1 MAETIAKTGVKRD
14 AGMLYYIKGGNVWGS
29 PLKKAGAPKGKA
41 TKVADTAVETD
52 YSKYMYFVG
61 TDNNNELVVERTGR
75 QVGGSKRKSTKKAAP
90 AKKASSAKKAA
101 PAKKASSAKKGAAKK
116 APAKKPA
123 KKGKKK

>member
-41 TKVADTAVETD
+41 QKIADTAVETD

-75 QVGGSKRKSTKKAAP
+75 QVGGSKRKSKKGGGG
-90 AKKASSAKKAA
+90 AKKGGAKKSA
-101 PAKKASSAKKGAAKK
+101 AKKGAAKK
-116 APAKKPA
+116 SSAKKGGAKKTA
-123 KKGKKK
+123 KKGKKR

>member
-41 TKVADTAVETD
+41 TKIADTAVDTD

-75 QVGGSKRKSTKKAAP
+75 QVGGSKRKSKKPA
-90 AKKASSAKKAA
+90 AKK
-101 PAKKASSAKKGAAKK
+101 SSAKKGGAKK
-116 APAKKPA
+116 APAKKSAKKSPA
-123 KKGKKK
+123 KKAGGKKGKKK

>member
-41 TKVADTAVETD
+41 TKIADTAVETD

-75 QVGGSKRKSTKKAAP
+75 QVGGSKRKSKKTAAKKTGGKKGGAKKATAKKSTAKKSP
-90 AKKASSAKKAA
+90 AKKA
-101 PAKKASSAKKGAAKK
+101 GG
-116 APAKKPA
+116 

>member
-41 TKVADTAVETD
+41 TKIADTAVDTD

-75 QVGGSKRKSTKKAAP
+75 QVGGSKRKSKKTA
-90 AKKASSAKKAA
+90 AKKTSG
-101 PAKKASSAKKGAAKK
+101 KKGGAKK
-116 APAKKPA
+116 APAKKSSAKKSPA
-123 KKGKKK
+123 KKAGGKKGKKK

>member
-41 TKVADTAVETD
+41 TKIADTAVETD

-75 QVGGSKRKSTKKAAP
+75 QVGGSKRKSKKTA
-90 AKKASSAKKAA
+90 AKKTSG
-101 PAKKASSAKKGAAKK
+101 KKGGAKK
-116 APAKKPA
+116 APAKKSAKKSPA
-123 KKGKKK
+123 KKAGGKKGKKK

>member
-75 QVGGSKRKSTKKAAP
+75 QVGGSKRKSKKSAAKKP
-90 AKKASSAKKAA
+90 AKKASA
-101 PAKKASSAKKGAAKK
+101 AKKGAAKK
-116 APAKKPA
+116 SPAKKA
-123 KKGKKK
+123 AKKSGGKKGKKK